1 MEVVFPISVRF
12 EDGAVEQ
19 YESVEDLVTELE
31 DFDSDVDA
39 ECDTWDAQGRP
50 VRLVLKTLTL
60 KELSLR
66 TNH

>member
-12 EDGAVEQ
+12 EGGEVEQ
-19 YESVEDLVTELE
+19 YESVEDLVMELE
-31 DFDSDVDA
+31 DFDSDTDTDCDVWDA
-39 ECDTWDAQGRP
+39 EGRP

-66 TNH
+66 S